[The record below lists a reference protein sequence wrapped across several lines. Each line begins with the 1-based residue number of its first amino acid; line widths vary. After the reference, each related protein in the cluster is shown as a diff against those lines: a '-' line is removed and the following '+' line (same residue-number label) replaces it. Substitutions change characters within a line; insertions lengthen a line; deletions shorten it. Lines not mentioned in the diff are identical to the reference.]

1 MFQSALGMLVAN
13 IVATCVIS
21 VLGGG
26 CSAIL
31 GFARAIIGPTLF
43 LATVTVLSVGFYR
56 WAIHLMST
64 TTTVVIMLV
73 TPMLLPIL
81 AACFER
87 RPADGK
93 IVMYGSWPCCTSG
106 TPQNP
111 HCGAYPGIIAIVVAC
126 GLTVSRFG
134 PLTTTLGVLYARA
147 PPPSNAPPRR
157 LFSSSLHGALRCR
170 ETSLLPTVAAT
181 VAASLA
187 AAPSAALAA
196 ALATAVAAALA
207 TAVALCAGSH
217 GAR

>member
-31 GFARAIIGPTLF
+31 GFARASIGPTLF

-87 RPADGK
+87 RPADGSFSL
-93 IVMYGSWPCCTSG
+93 IESVPTLRCATSG
-106 TPQNP
+106 T
-111 HCGAYPGIIAIVVAC
+111 GASPSPTWQAC
-126 GLTVSRFG
+126 WSV
-134 PLTTTLGVLYARA
+134 PA
-147 PPPSNAPPRR
+147 PPLCASA
-157 LFSSSLHGALRCR
+157 RCR
-170 ETSLLPTVAAT
+170 
-181 VAASLA
+181 
-187 AAPSAALAA
+187 
-196 ALATAVAAALA
+196 
-207 TAVALCAGSH
+207 
-217 GAR
+217 